1 MFGLRFPRDTR
12 EHTASWYAATRHGY
26 SDYPLLEGDIDTDI
40 AIVGGGFSGVNT
52 ALELSERGY
61 RVVLLEANRLC
72 WGASGRNG
80 GQIIGGVGH
89 NASQFGKVIGEEG
102 VRAIYE
108 MGLECVEI
116 IRERVAKYDID
127 CDLRWGYCDVAL
139 KPRHMRWFEE
149 TQRKEADA
157 GNPHERRLLDAS
169 EVKQYVG
176 SDAYI
181 GGMVNASGGGH
192 LHPMNL
198 CLGEAHAAKGQG
210 ARFFEQTRVTRIE
223 HGDRV
228 TLRTENGSVKASRVV
243 LCGNAYMGDLIPHLA
258 KRILPGCSC
267 IIATEPLSEEVAHS
281 VLPQDVAVCDP
292 RTALDYFRL
301 TQDRR
306 LLFGGLSNYTG
317 LVPTNYEQVM
327 QRKMLNIFPQLAGV
341 GIDFAWD
348 GQMGIGINRM
358 PQLGKL
364 ADNVFYI
371 QAFSGH
377 GVAPTH
383 IMARVIAEAIAGETR
398 RLEIL
403 SKIRH
408 RAFPGGR
415 YLRRP
420 GMAMGMLYFKLL
432 DLF

>member
-12 EHTASWYAATRHGY
+12 EHTGSWYAATRQDEA
-26 SDYPLLEGDIDTDI
+26 DYPALKSSNKADI

-52 ALELSERGY
+52 ALELSERGFE
-61 RVVLLEANRLC
+61 VVLLEANRLS

-80 GQIIGGVGH
+80 GQIIGGLGH
-89 NASQFGKVIGEEG
+89 NASQFKKVIGEDG
-102 VRAIYE
+102 VRAIYD

-116 IRERVAKYDID
+116 IRERVARYEIH
-127 CDLRWGYCDVAL
+127 CDLSWGYCDVAL
-139 KPRHMRWFEE
+139 KPRHMRWFEQ
-149 TQRKEADA
+149 TQREEAAA
-157 GNPHERRLLDAS
+157 GNPHKLELLDVR
-169 EVKQYVG
+169 EVKHYVG

-181 GGMVNASGGGH
+181 GGMVNATGGGH

-198 CLGEAHAAKGQG
+198 CLGEARAAREQG
-210 ARFFEQTRVTRIE
+210 ARFYEQTRVTGIE
-223 HGDRV
+223 HGEWI
-228 TLRTENGSVKASRVV
+228 TLLTENGSVKAKQVV
-243 LCGNAYMGDLIPHLA
+243 LCGNAYMGELVPELA
-258 KRILPGCSC
+258 KRVLPSSSC
-267 IIATEPLSEEVAHS
+267 IIATEPLADDLARS
-281 VLPQDVAVCDP
+281 VLPKDVAVCDP

-301 TQDRR
+301 TRDRR

-317 LVPTNYEQVM
+317 LVPANYREVM
-327 QRKMLNIFPQLAGV
+327 RRKMLKIFPQLAGV
-341 GIDFAWD
+341 NIDFAWD
-348 GQMGIGINRM
+348 GQLGIGLNRM

-364 ADNVFYI
+364 ADNLFYI

-383 IMARVIAEAIAGETR
+383 IMARVMAEAVSGDTR

-403 SKIRH
+403 SSIRH

-420 GMAMGMLYFKLL
+420 GLAVGMLYFKAL
-432 DLF
+432 DFF

>member
-1 MFGLRFPRDTR
+1 MFGLRFPRDTG
-12 EHTASWYAATRHGY
+12 EHTQSWYAASRRYEG
-26 SDYPLLEGDIDTDI
+26 DYPALEGTIEADV

-61 RVVLLEANRLC
+61 DVVILEAHRLC

-89 NASQFGKVIGEEG
+89 NTEQFSKSIGAEG
-102 VRAIYE
+102 VRAIYD

-127 CDLRWGYCDVAL
+127 CDIRWGYCDVAL

-149 TQRKEADA
+149 TQREEAAA
-157 GNPHERRLLDAS
+157 GNPHQLELLDGR
-169 EVKQYVG
+169 EVRQFVG
-176 SDAYI
+176 SEAYI
-181 GGMVNASGGGH
+181 GGMYNANGGGH

-198 CLGEAHAAKGQG
+198 CLGEARAAQSQG
-210 ARFFEQTRVTRIE
+210 ARLYEQSRVTGIE
-223 HGDRV
+223 HGNSV
-228 TLRTENGSVKASRVV
+228 TLRTEHGAVKAKQVV
-243 LCGNAYMGDLIPHLA
+243 LCGNAYMGELVPYLA
-258 KRILPGCSC
+258 KRVLPASSC
-267 IIATEPLSEEVAHS
+267 IIATEPLTEDLAQSI
-281 VLPQDVAVCDP
+281 LPRDVAVCDP

-301 TQDRR
+301 TRDRR

-317 LVPTNYEQVM
+317 LVPTNYQQVM
-327 QRKMLNIFPQLAGV
+327 HNKMLKIFPQLAGIKV
-341 GIDFAWD
+341 EFAWD
-348 GQMGIGINRM
+348 GQLGIGINRL

-364 ADNVFYI
+364 ADNLFYI

-383 IMARVIAEAIAGETR
+383 IMARVMAEAIAGETA
-398 RLEIL
+398 RLDIL
-403 SKIRH
+403 SKVKH
-408 RAFPGGR
+408 RPFPGGR

-420 GMAMGMLYFKLL
+420 GMALGMLYFKAL